1 MSSWAEKCRSM
12 RDEGATLADML
23 DVPLQIDP
31 NKVAINFEGAEITYR
46 ELDEAANRVANGLIG
61 LGVQPGDRVAVQ
73 LDNRPEFV
81 EIFFGI
87 MRSGAVIVPANVMY
101 KADEMHHIVSD
112 SGAKVLFISGRLSSK
127 MEEIGP
133 KLPALGTVIEVG
145 EQALKNSTSFQSL
158 TAGISSQRPQ
168 VDVKLEDYAII
179 QYTSGTTGKPKGA
192 VVSHGNVTAA
202 LDMGSRLQQVKLF
215 EDDVTLLVLPLF
227 HSFALDLCLG
237 RSILFA
243 LKMILVNRFDP
254 DLVFSLFEKHKVT
267 TFWGA
272 PPMYFGFVNAPGLDK
287 YDVSSLK
294 YAFSG
299 AAALPVV
306 ILERFKELTGV
317 EIMEGYGL
325 SETSP
330 VLTSNAAAP
339 LNKPGS
345 VGFPYPEVRV
355 RIVDDTD
362 QEVPLGE
369 VGEICAKGP
378 NIFQGYWNRPEA
390 TAEAMRSGWFH
401 TGDLGRVDE
410 DGYYYIVDRKKDMIV
425 VSGYNV
431 YPLEVE
437 SALLRHPKVM
447 DCAIVGVPDEYQGES
462 VKAIVVPRS
471 DEELTEREVIEYCR
485 EHLAVFKC
493 PRHVSFL
500 DELPKSASGKVLKR
514 VLREREKGAR

>member
-1 MSSWAEKCRSM
+1 MSSWADKCRSL
-12 RDEGATLADML
+12 RKEGATLADML
-23 DVPLQIDP
+23 DVALEIDP
-31 NKVAINFEGAEITYR
+31 NKAAISFEGAEITYR
-46 ELDEAANRVANGLIG
+46 QLDDGANRVANGLIN

-81 EIFFGI
+81 EIFLGI

-101 KADEMHHIVSD
+101 KAEEIRHIVSD
-112 SGAKVLFISGRLSSK
+112 SGAKALFISGKVSSK
-127 MEEIGP
+127 IEEIGP
-133 KLPALGTVIEVG
+133 KLPGLERVIEVG
-145 EQALKNSTSFQSL
+145 EQALKNSSSFQSL
-158 TAGISSQRPQ
+158 TAGVSSERPRISVEP
-168 VDVKLEDYAII
+168 DDFAII

-202 LDMGSRLQQVKLF
+202 LDMGSRLQQVDVC

-237 RSILFA
+237 RSVLSA
-243 LKMILVNRFDP
+243 LTMILVNRFDAG
-254 DLVFSLFEKHKVT
+254 LVFSLFEKQKVT

-272 PPMYFGFVNAPGLDK
+272 PPMYFAFVNTPGLDK
-287 YDVSSLK
+287 YDVSSLR

-330 VLTSNAAAP
+330 VLASNAAAP
-339 LNKPGS
+339 MNKPGS
-345 VGFPYPEVRV
+345 VGFPYPGVNLC
-355 RIVDDTD
+355 ILDDND
-362 QEVPLGE
+362 RQIPPGE
-369 VGEICAKGP
+369 VGEICARGP
-378 NIFQGYWNRPEA
+378 NIFQGYWNQKQA
-390 TAEAMRSGWFH
+390 TAEAMRGGWFH

-437 SALLRHPKVM
+437 SALLRHPKLM
-447 DCAIVGVPDEYQGES
+447 DCAIIGVPDEYQGES

-471 DEELTEREVIEYCR
+471 GEELTEQEIIDFCR

-514 VLREREKGAR
+514 VLRDEEKGAR